1 MIQVD
6 ISNVWGEI
14 SLPDLLML
22 EKEVFDAHNT
32 LTEGTGAGSDFRGWL
47 DLPVREATEEIRRIQ
62 QAAEQIRFDS
72 DAFVVV
78 GIGGSY
84 LGPRAAIELLQGQNR
99 NIGKGKGDPMILYA
113 GNTLSTRAWNEL
125 V

>member
-1 MIQVD
+1 MCHNIMIQVD

-47 DLPVREATEEIRRIQ
+47 DLPVRETTEEIRRIQ
-62 QAAEQIRFDS
+62 ISTYEGNS
-72 DAFVVV
+72 
-78 GIGGSY
+78 
-84 LGPRAAIELLQGQNR
+84 LNPC
-99 NIGKGKGDPMILYA
+99 NIMRRCTDGLRK
-113 GNTLSTRAWNEL
+113 
-125 V
+125 